1 MKLRV
6 GIGID
11 FHRFQEGRP
20 LVLGGMVVPHEDGLG
35 GHSDADVLLHAVMDA
50 LLGAAGLP
58 DIGVQ
63 FPNSDV
69 RYLDVSSL
77 ALLGRVKDLVSAGGW
92 HIGNIDATIIAERPH
107 LASYIPA
114 MKQVIAQALGL
125 APEEVG
131 VKATTAEGV
140 GVLGRG
146 EGMAAWAVVLLQ
158 KGVPKSEN
166 L

>member
-11 FHRFQEGRP
+11 FHRFQQGRP
-20 LVLGGMVVPHEDGLG
+20 LVLGGVVVPHEAGLG

-58 DIGVQ
+58 DIGVH
-63 FPNSDV
+63 FPNTDS
-69 RYLDVSSL
+69 RWRGVSSL
-77 ALLGRVKDLVSAGGW
+77 ALLGRVRDLVSAGGW

-107 LASYIPA
+107 LASHIPA
-114 MKQVIAQALGL
+114 MKQSIALALGL

-131 VKATTAEGV
+131 IKATTAEGM
-140 GVLGRG
+140 GALGRG
-146 EGMAAWAVVLLQ
+146 EGMAAWAVALLQ
-158 KGVPKSEN
+158 KGDPQE
-166 L
+166 

>member
-11 FHRFQEGRP
+11 FHRFQRGRP
-20 LVLGGMVVPHEDGLG
+20 LALGGVVIPHEAGLG

-50 LLGAAGLP
+50 LLGAAGLS
-58 DIGVQ
+58 DIGVY

-69 RYLDVSSL
+69 RYQGVSSL

-92 HIGNIDATIIAERPH
+92 HIGNIDATIVAERPH
-107 LASYIPA
+107 LTPHIPA
-114 MKQVIAQALGL
+114 MQQGIAQTLGL

-131 VKATTAEGV
+131 IKATTAEGM
-140 GVLGRG
+140 GALGRG
-146 EGMAAWAVVLLQ
+146 EGMAAWAVALLQ
-158 KGVPKSEN
+158 KGVPQA
-166 L
+166 